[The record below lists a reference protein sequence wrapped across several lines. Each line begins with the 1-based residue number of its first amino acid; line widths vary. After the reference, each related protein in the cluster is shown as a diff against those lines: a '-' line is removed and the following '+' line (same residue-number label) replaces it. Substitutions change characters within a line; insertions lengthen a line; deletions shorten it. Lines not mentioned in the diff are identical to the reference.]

1 MASSFHPVESQMD
14 FIGIDG
20 SQETFVEG
28 FFFEDRVSN
37 LVVVPAGKD
46 KLAHDSVFFYLVKV
60 TTGFPFS

>member
-1 MASSFHPVESQMD
+1 MD

-28 FFFEDRVSN
+28 FFFKDRVSN